1 MQLRKALNEIIVD
14 EKIIKAKKE
23 ELQRVTDKLEQR
35 ERTKK
40 LKQRE
45 STMISTSLKA
55 FHDKLFTV

>member
-35 ERTKK
+35 E
-40 LKQRE
+40 